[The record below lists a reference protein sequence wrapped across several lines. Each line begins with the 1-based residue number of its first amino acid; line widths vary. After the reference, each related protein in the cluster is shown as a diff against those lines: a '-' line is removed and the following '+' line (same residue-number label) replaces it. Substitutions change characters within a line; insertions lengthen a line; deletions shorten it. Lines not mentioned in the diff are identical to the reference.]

1 MTNNPKSIIVIL
13 KSVKNFSILRKVVM
27 NIKRAKLI
35 TSAVFVS
42 GALVALT
49 VAIAHEEKTA
59 EAKTVSVSPK
69 APAKPAATTPSKN
82 VATNIDMDQLISNNP
97 NIRIGFVNQYD
108 IGQSTQGM
116 EANKLIENRYKELGD
131 KLQKSGQQLAQAEN
145 ELKSKGSMLSKDAF
159 EEQQKRFVKLKNDH
173 QSKMEEYEVDLKS
186 TVRQVTESVL
196 KEFQQAVVEIA
207 NEEGYQA
214 VIDMEG
220 KVLYA
225 QGSLNLTPSVVKRM
239 NSRRST
245 KITTAQTKTPEAKPA
260 ATKSV

>member
-1 MTNNPKSIIVIL
+1 
-13 KSVKNFSILRKVVM
+13 M
-27 NIKRAKLI
+27 NITRTKFI
-35 TSAVFVS
+35 TSAVLVS
-42 GALVALT
+42 SALIALT
-49 VAIAHEEKTA
+49 SVIVANEDKKIDAQA
-59 EAKTVSVSPK
+59 PVAVAPK
-69 APAKPAATTPSKN
+69 APAKPAALPVPSKN

-116 EANKLIENRYKELGD
+116 EANKLIENKYKELGE

-145 ELKSKGSMLSKDAF
+145 ELKSKGSLLSKDAF
-159 EEQQKRFVKLKNDH
+159 EDQQKKFVKLKNDH

-214 VIDMEG
+214 IIDMEG

-225 QGSLNLTPSVVKRM
+225 QGSLNVTPRVVQKM

-245 KITTAQTKTPEAKPA
+245 KITTAQAKTPEVKTSP